1 MHNCPCRRAHLGR
14 GGQRGGGGQAE
25 VEAGHA
31 AEFDELATELL
42 EAGSAALGVA
52 VAGMA
57 AVAAV
62 AAVVA
67 LLALVMLLSFSAGFA
82 WNAGLSMGHAGP
94 DATQLVEY

>member
-1 MHNCPCRRAHLGR
+1 MLP
-14 GGQRGGGGQAE
+14 
-25 VEAGHA
+25 
-31 AEFDELATELL
+31 LAM
-42 EAGSAALGVA
+42 GSGSVRLA
-52 VAGMA
+52 V
-57 AVAAV
+57 VAAV